1 MRNFARGLRACLDL
15 WLACKPYCVNS
26 RLPGPFIRRFWFSS
40 AIFALTLLKPK
51 TLAAALF
58 PVSTPFYVATFQ
70 RRFPRRG
77 AASQNDPFAQTR
89 QPRARTLYFYSRI
102 NQPSITQWTN
112 SDNMA
117 CSQCIAAHPRS
128 RKTRRTP
135 FFGVLTSLL
144 IHFRILFEI
153 EDDTP
158 KLAELYLLVPKEQG
172 VGRTQCFVS
181 IILSLKRHS

>member
-1 MRNFARGLRACLDL
+1 M
-15 WLACKPYCVNS
+15 
-26 RLPGPFIRRFWFSS
+26 LPGPFIPGIWF
-40 AIFALTLLKPK
+40 FAFSFSLAFLELQ

-128 RKTRRTP
+128 RKTSRTP

-144 IHFRILFEI
+144 IHFRTLFEI

-181 IILSLKRHS
+181 IILSFKRHS